1 MTRLLSLFVT
11 AACLLQ
17 AQDPAAE
24 FFEMKVR
31 PLLAK
36 NCFACHTQSKMGGL
50 SLTSREE
57 VLKGGNS
64 GPAIKAGD
72 PDQSLLI
79 QAIRQT
85 HEKLK
90 MPPAGKLA
98 DAEIELLAKWVKDGA
113 AWPEHKAAP
122 KPEGYKITAEQRAWW
137 SFQPVR
143 KPAPPA
149 VKDAAWPKTDI
160 DRFLLAAMETK
171 GVKPVAP
178 ADRRTLLRRV
188 SYDLTGLP
196 PTQDEV
202 RDFIADK
209 SPDAYAK
216 VVDRLLVSK
225 RYGER
230 WGRHWLD
237 VARYADEKYSSTE
250 DAPYPNAW
258 RYRDWVIQAFN
269 EDMPYD
275 KFLKAQIAGDTF
287 DPAHKDRYVAGLG
300 FFSLSPEQQDDRVD
314 ALGRG
319 LLGLTVAC
327 AQCHDHKFDPIPT
340 KDYYS
345 ILSIFRNTK
354 LDSYPLV
361 PPATVEDYNKRKE
374 AADAQKKK
382 LDEYLDQQASQLA
395 EILAAQSSRYLAAL
409 RDNKTD
415 PALDTETLERLKTY
429 LAQEKLEHP
438 FLKDWKNP
446 AFDLIAF
453 QSKLV
458 AVYAAKK
465 NVDRENLI
473 ALGGKTDDR
482 SVRVVEVKSLPRDD
496 YFLWRDFYQSTKV
509 GKADSGVFY
518 YKDSKLDRWLSPAFL
533 AHANDLRAEQDRLR
547 KAVPEMYP
555 FLQIVSDAGKLQTHR
570 VEIKGNRE
578 NLGEEAPRR
587 FLEVLCDG
595 ERIPFTKGS
604 GRLELAEAIADEKNP
619 LTARVMVN
627 RVWMAHFGRG
637 LVLSASNFGQLGEKP
652 TNPAL
657 LDYLAARF
665 MEQGWSLK
673 SLHREIV
680 SSAAYQLSAR
690 TAEPNMTKDPDN
702 TLVWHWARR
711 RLDVEPLRDTLLH
724 LSGELDETI
733 GGKPEK
739 ISEAASRRRT
749 IYGSVSRRKLDGT
762 LALFDFPNPVAT
774 TEQRI
779 QTATPLQQLYFLN
792 SEFIQSRAKALSA
805 RVAPLGDD
813 DAARI
818 RAAYRI
824 LFQREAAKEE
834 IKLGLDYLKSPGATW
849 PRYAQ
854 ALLGSNELL
863 FVN

>member
-1 MTRLLSLFVT
+1 
-11 AACLLQ
+11 
-17 AQDPAAE
+17 
-24 FFEMKVR
+24 
-31 PLLAK
+31 
-36 NCFACHTQSKMGGL
+36 
-50 SLTSREE
+50 
-57 VLKGGNS
+57 
-64 GPAIKAGD
+64 
-72 PDQSLLI
+72 
-79 QAIRQT
+79 
-85 HEKLK
+85 
-90 MPPAGKLA
+90 
-98 DAEIELLAKWVKDGA
+98 
-113 AWPEHKAAP
+113 
-122 KPEGYKITAEQRAWW
+122 
-137 SFQPVR
+137 
-143 KPAPPA
+143 
-149 VKDAAWPKTDI
+149 
-160 DRFLLAAMETK
+160 
-171 GVKPVAP
+171 
-178 ADRRTLLRRV
+178 
-188 SYDLTGLP
+188 
-196 PTQDEV
+196 
-202 RDFIADK
+202 
-209 SPDAYAK
+209 
-216 VVDRLLVSK
+216 
-225 RYGER
+225 
-230 WGRHWLD
+230 
-237 VARYADEKYSSTE
+237 
-250 DAPYPNAW
+250 
-258 RYRDWVIQAFN
+258 
-269 EDMPYD
+269 
-275 KFLKAQIAGDTF
+275 
-287 DPAHKDRYVAGLG
+287 
-300 FFSLSPEQQDDRVD
+300 
-314 ALGRG
+314 
-319 LLGLTVAC
+319 
-327 AQCHDHKFDPIPT
+327 
-340 KDYYS
+340 
-345 ILSIFRNTK
+345 
-354 LDSYPLV
+354 SYPLV

-409 RDNKTD
+409 RDNRTD

-446 AFDLIAF
+446 SFDLIAF

-465 NVDRENLI
+465 NVDRENMI

-518 YKDSKLDRWLSPAFL
+518 YKDAKLDRWLSPAFL

-595 ERIPFTKGS
+595 ERKPFTKGS
-604 GRLELAEAIADEKNP
+604 GRLELAEAVADEKNP